1 MVFRKE
7 SFITGKKNKLLYN
20 MCLLDLMLSKRSKT
34 QRSSCCMISFLGSPK
49 QVELVCGIEIMLVVI
64 LETWYWLGG
73 GVREFSRF
81 RKMLISWSEL
91 GYMGICILKSG
102 CTVVFVYF
110 TVYKLYL
117 KKSKIKFYGIWK

>member
-1 MVFRKE
+1 M
-7 SFITGKKNKLLYN
+7 
-20 MCLLDLMLSKRSKT
+20 
-34 QRSSCCMISFLGSPK
+34 
-49 QVELVCGIEIMLVVI
+49 
-64 LETWYWLGG
+64 
-73 GVREFSRF
+73 REFSRF

-117 KKSKIKFYGIWK
+117 KKSKIKFYGI